1 MFGFKRR
8 KQEREARQRAEREAT
23 LTRLRAVAHASAQR
37 HAIQDE
43 RRATVSDLVVAQ
55 QASSL
60 FEDTYQ
66 APAFVDSYSG
76 GGGSSGGGGASSSY
90 DSCSSSSS
98 TSYDSSSSSGGGC
111 D

>member
-8 KQEREARQRAEREAT
+8 RLEREARLRAEREAT
-23 LTRLRAVAHASAQR
+23 LTKVRAIAHASAQC

-43 RRATVSDLVVAQ
+43 RRPAVSDLIVAQ
-55 QASSL
+55 QAGSI